1 MIGAAGACYTM
12 SALLAP
18 KRATSCY
25 VMYVPCPAGGPIAP
39 AGCSANALGH
49 RVCGDQEHL
58 GEASNS
64 VIASHTIL
72 FVTNLGDVPQ
82 NLAKVHSTL
91 DLGETAVFVEL
102 CLPIFCPIPSIL
114 GFSGT
119 LVSATEHP
127 GHLFPPATRKKA
139 ACFLLRFLINFQIM
153 QVKNSKAP
161 SILNARLDHK
171 FQFYRRQFNARTTTH
186 TDRTVFNRPKKQTN
200 TYIDI
205 IE

>member
-1 MIGAAGACYTM
+1 MPQPDAQPMLLGT
-12 SALLAP
+12 ALAVT
-18 KRATSCY
+18 KSTW
-25 VMYVPCPAGGPIAP
+25 GK
-39 AGCSANALGH
+39 
-49 RVCGDQEHL
+49 
-58 GEASNS
+58 ASNS
-64 VIASHTIL
+64 VVASHTIL

-171 FQFYRRQFNARTTTH
+171 FQFYHRQFNARTTTH
-186 TDRTVFNRPKKQTN
+186 TQIELFSTAPKNRQTH
-200 TYIDI
+200 T
-205 IE
+205 

>member
-18 KRATSCY
+18 KRATSYY

-102 CLPIFCPIPSIL
+102 CLPEVLFSDFQGHWSRPQSIL
-114 GFSGT
+114 
-119 LVSATEHP
+119 VI
-127 GHLFPPATRKKA
+127 LFP
-139 ACFLLRFLINFQIM
+139 
-153 QVKNSKAP
+153 VSKNGLP
-161 SILNARLDHK
+161 
-171 FQFYRRQFNARTTTH
+171 
-186 TDRTVFNRPKKQTN
+186 
-200 TYIDI
+200 
-205 IE
+205 